1 MKTGDIVLVPYP
13 FAELSNVKVRPA
25 LVITTTKDK
34 YQDILVSA
42 ITSVVRGKAG
52 KFEILLQPNKTNNLR
67 AISIIK
73 VDRIVTLKKE
83 DVIATLGKLSLS
95 ELKVFKGK
103 FKKLVD

>member
-13 FAELSNVKVRPA
+13 FAELTNVKVRPA

-42 ITSVVRGKAG
+42 ITSVVRGKTG
-52 KFEILLQPNKTNNLR
+52 DFEILLQPNKTNNLR

-83 DVIATLGKLSLS
+83 DVITTLGKLSLTQ
-95 ELKVFKGK
+95 LKVFKAK
-103 FKKLVD
+103 FRKLVD

>member
-1 MKTGDIVLVPYP
+1 MKTGDIILVPYP
-13 FAELSNVKVRPA
+13 FAELTNVKVRPA

-42 ITSVVRGKAG
+42 ITSVVRGKTG
-52 KFEILLQPNKTNNLR
+52 GFEILLQPNKTNNLR

-83 DVIATLGKLSLS
+83 DVITTLGKLSLP
-95 ELKVFKGK
+95 ELKVFKAK
-103 FKKLVD
+103 FRKLVD